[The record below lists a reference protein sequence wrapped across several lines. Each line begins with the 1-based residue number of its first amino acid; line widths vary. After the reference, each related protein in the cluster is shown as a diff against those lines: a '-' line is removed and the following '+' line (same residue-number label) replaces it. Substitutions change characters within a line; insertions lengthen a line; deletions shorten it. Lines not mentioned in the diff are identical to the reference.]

1 MHRLQRTIAMT
12 EPVVLVVDDSE
23 DDFQTVCMAAT
34 SAHVTIPIINAVNA
48 DVALGMLDGASEGA
62 FAFML
67 LDFNLPGVDGLTFLR
82 QVRLH
87 PVHARLPVVVLTA
100 SVNPRDRDAF
110 LAAGADAFYVK
121 TVRLE
126 DCLMTL
132 AAIFKRWPGTATVS

>member
-1 MHRLQRTIAMT
+1 MFWLARAIDMR
-12 EPVVLVVDDSE
+12 EPVVLVVDDSA

-34 SAHVTIPIINAVNA
+34 HACVTMPITNAINA
-48 DVALGMLDGASEGA
+48 DVALAMLDEAAAGA

-82 QVRLH
+82 QVRQH

-110 LAAGADAFYVK
+110 LAAGADAFHVK

-126 DCLMTL
+126 DCLVTL
-132 AAIFKRWPGTATVS
+132 AAIFARWPGTAGVS

>member
-1 MHRLQRTIAMT
+1 MWWLHRTLAMR
-12 EPVVLVVDDSE
+12 EPAILVVDDSE

-34 SAHVTIPIINAVNA
+34 SARVTMPIINAIDA
-48 DVALGMLDGASEGA
+48 DVALAMLDDATDGA

-87 PVHARLPVVVLTA
+87 PVHGRMPVVVLTA
-100 SVNPRDRDAF
+100 SVNPRDREAF
-110 LAAGADAFYVK
+110 LAAGADAFHVK

-132 AAIFKRWPGTATVS
+132 ATIFQRWPGTATLS

>member
-1 MHRLQRTIAMT
+1 MFWLHQAIAMT
-12 EPVVLVVDDSE
+12 EPVILVVDDSA

-34 SAHVTIPIINAVNA
+34 SARVTMPIINAIDA
-48 DVALGMLDGASEGA
+48 DVALEMLDGAADGA

-100 SVNPRDRDAF
+100 SVNPRDREAF
-110 LAAGADAFYVK
+110 LAAGADAFHVK

-126 DCLMTL
+126 DCLTTL
-132 AAIFKRWPGTATVS
+132 ESIFKRWPGTAPVS